1 MSVELMIRILNHGPR
16 GLVGSAGDVD
26 PELWEKGALRGSVE
40 ELEKEERRRTDRLPP
55 SRVEKM
61 TLKNVCP
68 NAFIKGGHL
77 EGKLK
82 RVHASFDNN
91 MP

>member
-1 MSVELMIRILNHGPR
+1 MSVELMIRILNHPKAAR
-16 GLVGSAGDVD
+16 GAEEDVD
-26 PELWEKGALRGSVE
+26 PELWEKDALRASAE
-40 ELEKEERRRTDRLPP
+40 EAEQEAAKRRTHRLPA

-61 TLKNVCP
+61 TLKNVCR